1 MKLIVDSGSTKTDWC
16 FAELSDVYVLVQT
29 DGINPVVQSY
39 DEILSVVQEQMLP
52 RAKQQSLDLASLDEV
67 YFYGA
72 GCTPELRS
80 VVEKALRVVVGE
92 KPSVYVDSDL
102 LAAARALCGI
112 DSGIACILGT
122 GSNSCYYDG
131 EEIKEHTPAL
141 GYILGDEGS
150 GAVLGRNFING
161 ILKGTL
167 SQNLRDEFLEEY
179 QTSQADIIDKVYH
192 SATPN
197 RFLASLSKFILSHI
211 DDDCL
216 EALVVRNFENFI
228 ISNIRS
234 YSEAK
239 PVINAVGSVAFLY
252 RKQLK
257 HAAMLQG
264 YELGKILKSPLEGL
278 LDYHFANK

>member
-16 FAELSDVYVLVQT
+16 FAESSDVYVLVHT

-80 VVEKALRVVVGE
+80 VVEKALRVAVGE

-102 LAAARALCGI
+102 LAAARALCGT

-131 EEIKEHTPAL
+131 ERIKEHTPAL

-167 SQNLRDEFLEEY
+167 SQNLRDEFMEEH

-216 EALVVRNFENFI
+216 ETLVVRNFENFI
-228 ISNIRS
+228 ISNIRN

-239 PVINAVGSVAFLY
+239 PIINAVGSVAFLY
-252 RKQLK
+252 RKQLEQ
-257 HAAMLQG
+257 AAMLQG

>member
-16 FAELSDVYVLVQT
+16 FAESSDVYVLVHT

-39 DEILSVVQEQMLP
+39 DEMLSVVQEQMLP

-80 VVEKALRVVVGE
+80 VVEKALHVVVGE

-102 LAAARALCGI
+102 LAAARALCGT

-216 EALVVRNFENFI
+216 ETLVVRNFENFI

-239 PVINAVGSVAFLY
+239 PVINAVGSIAFLY

-257 HAAMLQG
+257 QAAMSQG

>member
-16 FAELSDVYVLVQT
+16 FAESSDVYVLVQT

-52 RAKQQSLDLASLDEV
+52 RAKQQSLDLAFLDEV

-80 VVEKALRVVVGE
+80 VVEKALRVAVGE

-102 LAAARALCGI
+102 LAAARALCGT

-131 EEIKEHTPAL
+131 ERIKEHTPAL

-167 SQNLRDEFLEEY
+167 SQNLRDEFMEEH

-216 EALVVRNFENFI
+216 ETLVVRNFENFI
-228 ISNIRS
+228 ISNIRN

-239 PVINAVGSVAFLY
+239 PIINAVGSVAFLY
-252 RKQLK
+252 RKQLEQ
-257 HAAMLQG
+257 AAMLQG

>member
-16 FAELSDVYVLVQT
+16 FAESSDVYVLVHT

-52 RAKQQSLDLASLDEV
+52 RAKQQSLDLASLEEV

-72 GCTPELRS
+72 GCTPELLS
-80 VVEKALRVVVGE
+80 VVENALRVAVGE

-102 LAAARALCGI
+102 LAAARALCGT

-216 EALVVRNFENFI
+216 ETLVVRNFENFI
-228 ISNIRS
+228 ISNIRN

-252 RKQLK
+252 RKQLEQ
-257 HAAMLQG
+257 AAMSQG

>member
-16 FAELSDVYVLVQT
+16 FAELSDVYVLVHT

-52 RAKQQSLDLASLDEV
+52 RAKQQSLDLASLEEV

-92 KPSVYVDSDL
+92 KPPVYVDSDL
-102 LAAARALCGI
+102 LAAARALCGT

-167 SQNLRDEFLEEY
+167 SQNLRDEFFEEY

-197 RFLASLSKFILSHI
+197 RFLASLSKFILVHI
-211 DDDCL
+211 VDECL

-228 ISNIRS
+228 ISNIRN
-234 YSEAK
+234 YSETR
-239 PVINAVGSVAFLY
+239 PVINAVGSVAFFY
-252 RKQLK
+252 RKQLEQ
-257 HAAMLQG
+257 AAVSQG
-264 YELGKILKSPLEGL
+264 YKLGKILKSPLEGL

>member
-16 FAELSDVYVLVQT
+16 FAESSDVYVLVQT

-39 DEILSVVQEQMLP
+39 DEMLSVVQEQMLP

-80 VVEKALRVVVGE
+80 VVEKALHVVVGE

-102 LAAARALCGI
+102 LAAARALCGT

-216 EALVVRNFENFI
+216 ETLVVRNFENFI

-239 PVINAVGSVAFLY
+239 SVINAVGSVAFLY
-252 RKQLK
+252 RKQLEQ
-257 HAAMLQG
+257 AAMSQG
-264 YELGKILKSPLEGL
+264 YKLEKILKSPLEGL

>member
-16 FAELSDVYVLVQT
+16 FADSSDVYVLVHT

-39 DEILSVVQEQMLP
+39 DEMLSVVQEQMLP

-72 GCTPELRS
+72 GCTPELRLT
-80 VVEKALRVVVGE
+80 VEKALRVAVGE

-102 LAAARALCGI
+102 LAAARALCGT

-131 EEIKEHTPAL
+131 EDIKEHTPAL

-167 SQNLRDEFLEEY
+167 SQKLRDEFLEEY
-179 QTSQADIIDKVYH
+179 QISQADIIDKVYH

-211 DDDCL
+211 DDESL

-228 ISNIRS
+228 ISNIRN

-252 RKQLK
+252 RKQLEQ
-257 HAAMLQG
+257 AAMLQG

>member
-16 FAELSDVYVLVQT
+16 FAESSDVYMLVQT
-29 DGINPVVQSY
+29 DGINPVVQTF

-52 RAKQQSLDLASLDEV
+52 RAKQQSLDLASLEEV

-72 GCTPELRS
+72 GCTPELLS
-80 VVEKALRVVVGE
+80 VVENALRVAVGE

-102 LAAARALCGI
+102 LAAARALCGT

-216 EALVVRNFENFI
+216 ETLVVRNFENFI
-228 ISNIRS
+228 ISNIRN

-252 RKQLK
+252 RKQLEQ
-257 HAAMLQG
+257 AVMSQG

>member
-16 FAELSDVYVLVQT
+16 FAESSDVYVLVHT

-39 DEILSVVQEQMLP
+39 DEMLSVVQEQMLP

-80 VVEKALRVVVGE
+80 VVEKALHVVVGE
-92 KPSVYVDSDL
+92 KPSVFVDSDL
-102 LAAARALCGI
+102 LAAARALCGT

-216 EALVVRNFENFI
+216 ETLVVRNFENFI

-239 PVINAVGSVAFLY
+239 PVINAVGSIAFLY

-257 HAAMLQG
+257 QAAMSQG

>member
-16 FAELSDVYVLVQT
+16 FAESSDVYVLVQT
-29 DGINPVVQSY
+29 EGINPVVQSY

-80 VVEKALRVVVGE
+80 VVEKALRVAVGE

-102 LAAARALCGI
+102 LAAARALCGT

-131 EEIKEHTPAL
+131 ERIKEHTPAL

-167 SQNLRDEFLEEY
+167 SQNLRDEFMEEH

-216 EALVVRNFENFI
+216 ETLVVRNFENFI
-228 ISNIRS
+228 ISNIRN
-234 YSEAK
+234 YSKAK
-239 PVINAVGSVAFLY
+239 PVINAVGSVAFFY
-252 RKQLK
+252 RKQLEQ
-257 HAAMLQG
+257 AAMLQG

>member
-16 FAELSDVYVLVQT
+16 FAESSDVYVLVHT

-52 RAKQQSLDLASLDEV
+52 RAKQQSLDLASLEEV

-72 GCTPELRS
+72 GCTPELKA
-80 VVEKALRVVVGE
+80 VVENALRVAVGE

-102 LAAARALCGI
+102 LAAARALCGT

-216 EALVVRNFENFI
+216 ETLVVRNFENFI
-228 ISNIRS
+228 ISNIRN

-239 PVINAVGSVAFLY
+239 PIINAVGSVAFLY
-252 RKQLK
+252 RKQLEQ
-257 HAAMLQG
+257 AAMLQG

>member
-16 FAELSDVYVLVQT
+16 FAESSDVYVLVQT
-29 DGINPVVQSY
+29 EGINPVVQSY

-80 VVEKALRVVVGE
+80 VVEKALRVAVGE

-102 LAAARALCGI
+102 LAAARALCGT

-131 EEIKEHTPAL
+131 ERIKEHTPAL

-211 DDDCL
+211 DDECL

-228 ISNIRS
+228 ISNIKN
-234 YSEAK
+234 YSEAR
-239 PVINAVGSVAFLY
+239 PVINAVGSVAFFY
-252 RKQLK
+252 RKQLEQ
-257 HAAMLQG
+257 AAVSQG
-264 YELGKILKSPLEGL
+264 YKLGKILKSPLEGL

>member
-52 RAKQQSLDLASLDEV
+52 RAKQQSLDLVSLDEV

-72 GCTPELRS
+72 GCTPELRP
-80 VVEKALRVVVGE
+80 VVEKALRVAVGE

-102 LAAARALCGI
+102 LAAARALCGT

-131 EEIKEHTPAL
+131 ERIQEHTPAL

-216 EALVVRNFENFI
+216 ETLVVRNFENFI
-228 ISNIRS
+228 ISNIRN

-239 PVINAVGSVAFLY
+239 PIINAVGSVAFLY

>member
-16 FAELSDVYVLVQT
+16 FADSSDVYVLVHT

-39 DEILSVVQEQMLP
+39 DEMLSVVQEQMLP

-72 GCTPELRS
+72 GCTPELRLT
-80 VVEKALRVVVGE
+80 VEKALRVAVGE

-102 LAAARALCGI
+102 LAAARALCGT

-131 EEIKEHTPAL
+131 EDIKEHTPAL

-167 SQNLRDEFLEEY
+167 SRELRDEFLEEY
-179 QTSQADIIDKVYH
+179 QISQADIIDKVYH

-197 RFLASLSKFILSHI
+197 RFLASLSKFILPHI
-211 DDDCL
+211 DDESL

-228 ISNIRS
+228 ISNIRN

-252 RKQLK
+252 RKQLEQ
-257 HAAMLQG
+257 AAMSQG

>member
-16 FAELSDVYVLVQT
+16 FADSSDVYVLVHT

-39 DEILSVVQEQMLP
+39 DEMLSVVQEQMLP

-72 GCTPELRS
+72 GCTPELRLA
-80 VVEKALRVVVGE
+80 VEKALRVAAGE
-92 KPSVYVDSDL
+92 KPSVYVD
-102 LAAARALCGI
+102 RT

-131 EEIKEHTPAL
+131 EGIKEHTPAL

-167 SQNLRDEFLEEY
+167 SRKLRDEFLEEY
-179 QTSQADIIDKVYH
+179 QISQADIIDKVYH

-197 RFLASLSKFILSHI
+197 RFLASLSKFILPHI
-211 DDDCL
+211 DDESL

-228 ISNIRS
+228 ISNIRN

-252 RKQLK
+252 RKQLEQ
-257 HAAMLQG
+257 AAMSQG

>member
-16 FAELSDVYVLVQT
+16 FAESSDVYVLVQT
-29 DGINPVVQSY
+29 DGINPVVQTF

-52 RAKQQSLDLASLDEV
+52 RAKQQCLDMATLDEV
-67 YFYGA
+67 FFYGA
-72 GCTPELRS
+72 GCIPELKA
-80 VVEKALRVVVGE
+80 VVENALRVAVGE

-102 LAAARALCGI
+102 LAAARALCGT

-131 EEIKEHTPAL
+131 KGIKEHTPAL

-167 SQNLRDEFLEEY
+167 SQNLRDEFFEEY

-216 EALVVRNFENFI
+216 ETLVVRNFENFI
-228 ISNIRS
+228 ISNIRN

-252 RKQLK
+252 RKQLEQ
-257 HAAMLQG
+257 AAMSQG

>member
-16 FAELSDVYVLVQT
+16 FAESSDVYVLVHT

-52 RAKQQSLDLASLDEV
+52 RAKQQSLDLASLEEV

-72 GCTPELRS
+72 GCTPELLS
-80 VVEKALRVVVGE
+80 VVENALRVAVGE

-102 LAAARALCGI
+102 LAAARALCGT

-216 EALVVRNFENFI
+216 ETLVVRNFENFI
-228 ISNIRS
+228 ISNIRN

-252 RKQLK
+252 RKQLEQ
-257 HAAMLQG
+257 AVMSQG

>member
-16 FAELSDVYVLVQT
+16 FADSSDVYVLVHT

-72 GCTPELRS
+72 GCTPELKA
-80 VVEKALRVVVGE
+80 VVENALRVVVGE

-102 LAAARALCGI
+102 LAAARALCGT

-216 EALVVRNFENFI
+216 ETLVVRNFENFI

-239 PVINAVGSVAFLY
+239 PVINAVGSIAFLY

-257 HAAMLQG
+257 QAAMSQG

>member
-16 FAELSDVYVLVQT
+16 FAESSDVYVLVHT

-52 RAKQQSLDLASLDEV
+52 RAKQQSLDLASLEEV

-72 GCTPELRS
+72 GCTPELKA
-80 VVEKALRVVVGE
+80 VVENALRVAVGE

-102 LAAARALCGI
+102 LAAARALCGT

-216 EALVVRNFENFI
+216 ETLVVGNFENFI
-228 ISNIRS
+228 ISNIRN

-252 RKQLK
+252 RKQLEQ
-257 HAAMLQG
+257 AAMSQG

>member
-16 FAELSDVYVLVQT
+16 FAESSDVYVLVQT
-29 DGINPVVQSY
+29 DGINPVVQTF

-52 RAKQQSLDLASLDEV
+52 RAKQQCLDMATLDEV
-67 YFYGA
+67 FFYGA
-72 GCTPELRS
+72 GCIPELKA
-80 VVEKALRVVVGE
+80 VVENALRVAVGE

-102 LAAARALCGI
+102 LAAARALCGT

-131 EEIKEHTPAL
+131 KEIKEHTPAL

-150 GAVLGRNFING
+150 GAVLGRNFVNG

-216 EALVVRNFENFI
+216 ETLVVRNFENFI
-228 ISNIRS
+228 ISNIRN

-252 RKQLK
+252 RKQLEQ
-257 HAAMLQG
+257 AAMSQG

>member
-16 FAELSDVYVLVQT
+16 FAESSDVYVLVQT

-39 DEILSVVQEQMLP
+39 DEMLSVVQEQMLP

-80 VVEKALRVVVGE
+80 VVEKALHVVVGE

-102 LAAARALCGI
+102 LAAARALCGT

-216 EALVVRNFENFI
+216 ETLVVRNFENFI

-239 PVINAVGSVAFLY
+239 SVINAVGSVAFLY
-252 RKQLK
+252 RKQLER
-257 HAAMLQG
+257 AAMSQG
-264 YELGKILKSPLEGL
+264 YKLEKILKSPLEGL

>member
-16 FAELSDVYVLVQT
+16 FAESSDVYVLVHT

-52 RAKQQSLDLASLDEV
+52 RAKQQPLDLASLDEV

-102 LAAARALCGI
+102 LAAARALCGT

-131 EEIKEHTPAL
+131 ERIQEHTPAL

-216 EALVVRNFENFI
+216 ETLVVRNFENFI
-228 ISNIRS
+228 ISNIRN

-239 PVINAVGSVAFLY
+239 PIINAVGSVAFLY

>member
-216 EALVVRNFENFI
+216 ETLVVRNFENFI
-228 ISNIRS
+228 ISNIRN

-252 RKQLK
+252 RKQLEQ
-257 HAAMLQG
+257 AAMSQG

>member
-16 FAELSDVYVLVQT
+16 FADSSDVYVLVHT

-72 GCTPELRS
+72 GCTPELKA
-80 VVEKALRVVVGE
+80 VVENALRVVVGE

-102 LAAARALCGI
+102 LAAARALCGT

-216 EALVVRNFENFI
+216 ETLVVGNFENFI
-228 ISNIRS
+228 ISNIRN

-252 RKQLK
+252 RKQLEQ
-257 HAAMLQG
+257 AAMSQG

>member
-16 FAELSDVYVLVQT
+16 FAESSDVYVLVQT
-29 DGINPVVQSY
+29 DGINPVVQTF

-52 RAKQQSLDLASLDEV
+52 RAMQQCLDMATLDEV
-67 YFYGA
+67 FFYGA
-72 GCTPELRS
+72 GCIPELKA
-80 VVEKALRVVVGE
+80 VVENALRVAVGE

-131 EEIKEHTPAL
+131 KGIKEHTPAL

-167 SQNLRDEFLEEY
+167 SQKLRDEFFEEY

-216 EALVVRNFENFI
+216 ETLVVRNFENFI
-228 ISNIRS
+228 ISNIRN

-252 RKQLK
+252 RKQLEQ
-257 HAAMLQG
+257 AAMSQG

>member
-16 FAELSDVYVLVQT
+16 FAESSDVYVLVHT

-52 RAKQQSLDLASLDEV
+52 RAKQQSLDLASLEEV

-72 GCTPELRS
+72 GCTPELLS
-80 VVEKALRVVVGE
+80 VVENALRVTVGE

-102 LAAARALCGI
+102 LAAARALCGT

-216 EALVVRNFENFI
+216 ETLVVRNFENFI
-228 ISNIRS
+228 ISNIRN

-252 RKQLK
+252 RKQLEQ
-257 HAAMLQG
+257 AAMSQG

>member
-16 FAELSDVYVLVQT
+16 FADSSDVYVLVHT

-39 DEILSVVQEQMLP
+39 DEMLSVVQEQMLP

-72 GCTPELRS
+72 GCTPELRLA
-80 VVEKALRVVVGE
+80 VEKALRVAVDE

-102 LAAARALCGI
+102 LAAARALCGT

-131 EEIKEHTPAL
+131 EGIKEHTPAL

-167 SQNLRDEFLEEY
+167 SRELRDVFFDEY
-179 QTSQADIIDKVYH
+179 HTSQADIINKVYH
-192 SATPN
+192 SAMPN
-197 RFLASLSKFILSHI
+197 RFLASLSKFILPHI
-211 DDDCL
+211 DDESL

-228 ISNIRS
+228 ISNIRN

-252 RKQLK
+252 RKQLEQ
-257 HAAMLQG
+257 AAMLQG

>member
-16 FAELSDVYVLVQT
+16 FAESSDVYVLVQT

-80 VVEKALRVVVGE
+80 VVEKALRVAVGE

-102 LAAARALCGI
+102 LAAARALCGT

-216 EALVVRNFENFI
+216 ETLVVRNFENFI

-239 PVINAVGSVAFLY
+239 PVINAVGSIAFLY

-257 HAAMLQG
+257 QAAMSQG

>member
-1 MKLIVDSGSTKTDWC
+1 MILIVDSGSTKTDWC
-16 FAELSDVYVLVQT
+16 FADSSDVYVLVHT

-39 DEILSVVQEQMLP
+39 DEMLSVVQKQMLP

-72 GCTPELRS
+72 GCTPELRLA
-80 VVEKALRVVVGE
+80 VEKALRVAVDE

-102 LAAARALCGI
+102 LAAARALCGT

-131 EEIKEHTPAL
+131 EGIKEHTPAL

-167 SQNLRDEFLEEY
+167 SRELRDVFFDEY
-179 QTSQADIIDKVYH
+179 HTSQADIINKVYH
-192 SATPN
+192 SAMP
-197 RFLASLSKFILSHI
+197 
-211 DDDCL
+211 L
-216 EALVVRNFENFI
+216 E
-228 ISNIRS
+228 
-234 YSEAK
+234 
-239 PVINAVGSVAFLY
+239 
-252 RKQLK
+252 Q
-257 HAAMLQG
+257 AAMLQG

>member
-16 FAELSDVYVLVQT
+16 FAESSDVYVLVHT

-52 RAKQQSLDLASLDEV
+52 RAKHQSLDLASLEEV

-72 GCTPELRS
+72 GCTPELLS
-80 VVEKALRVVVGE
+80 VVENALRVAVGE

-102 LAAARALCGI
+102 LAAARALCGT

-216 EALVVRNFENFI
+216 ETLVVRNFENFI
-228 ISNIRS
+228 ISNIRN

-252 RKQLK
+252 RKQLEQ
-257 HAAMLQG
+257 AAMSQG

>member
-16 FAELSDVYVLVQT
+16 FAESSDVYVLVHT

-39 DEILSVVQEQMLP
+39 DEMLSVVQEQMLP
-52 RAKQQSLDLASLDEV
+52 RAKQQSLDLASLEEV

-72 GCTPELRS
+72 GCTPGLRS

-102 LAAARALCGI
+102 LAAARALCGT

-216 EALVVRNFENFI
+216 ETLVVRNFENFI
-228 ISNIRS
+228 ISNIRN

-252 RKQLK
+252 RKQLEQ
-257 HAAMLQG
+257 AAMSQG

>member
-16 FAELSDVYVLVQT
+16 FAESSDVYVLVHT

-39 DEILSVVQEQMLP
+39 DEMLSVVQEQMLP

-72 GCTPELRS
+72 GCTSELRS
-80 VVEKALRVVVGE
+80 VVEKALHVVVGE
-92 KPSVYVDSDL
+92 KPSVFVDSDL
-102 LAAARALCGI
+102 LAAARALCGT

-216 EALVVRNFENFI
+216 ETLVVRNFENFI

-239 PVINAVGSVAFLY
+239 PVINAVGSIAFLY

-257 HAAMLQG
+257 QAAMSQG

>member
-16 FAELSDVYVLVQT
+16 FADSSDVYILVHT

-52 RAKQQSLDLASLDEV
+52 RAKQQSLDLASLEEV

-102 LAAARALCGI
+102 LAAARALCGT

-131 EEIKEHTPAL
+131 ERIQEHTPAL

-197 RFLASLSKFILSHI
+197 RFLASLSKFILAHI
-211 DDDCL
+211 DDECL

-228 ISNIRS
+228 ISNIRN

-252 RKQLK
+252 RKQLEQ
-257 HAAMLQG
+257 AAMSQG